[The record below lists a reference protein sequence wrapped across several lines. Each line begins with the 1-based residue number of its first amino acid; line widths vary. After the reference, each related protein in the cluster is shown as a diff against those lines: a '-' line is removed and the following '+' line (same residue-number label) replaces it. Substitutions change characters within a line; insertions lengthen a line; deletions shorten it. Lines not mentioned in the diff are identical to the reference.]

1 MGSNRVWVHNVFLQ
15 DLNKALD
22 ADSDSA
28 EKAGWS
34 RSHVFKYKVA
44 ERGSVPG
51 VVNDPETKTV
61 RFKVTDDGKGKL
73 TVVCLESPFTAST
86 AFTFTNRCVVV
97 PDNSANNEIGP
108 DADDKPLGSN
118 GDTDPNVGDVVS
130 PSAGNDP
137 SSTSGGVSASTTV
150 KTGDAALTLEVVLAA
165 VVGLTMAIAGLACGR
180 GYNHKK

>member
-1 MGSNRVWVHNVFLQ
+1 M
-15 DLNKALD
+15 
-22 ADSDSA
+22 
-28 EKAGWS
+28 
-34 RSHVFKYKVA
+34 FKYKVT

-108 DADDKPLGSN
+108 DANDKPLGSN
-118 GDTDPNVGDVVS
+118 GDADPDVGDVVS

-137 SSTSGGVSASTTV
+137 SSTSGGVSASTTA
-150 KTGDAALTLEVVLAA
+150 KTGDAALTLAMVLAA

-180 GYNHKK
+180 ECNHKK